1 MIQINE
7 LRIGNWVSVDTMKI
21 DQMPK
26 CSFANVIG
34 VGDKIDLLIDGYGEN
49 SVSSKVITPV
59 KLTRDILF
67 SCGFEENGV
76 YDNVYQLRNFSITL
90 NKKSKSGMLQYTTNG
105 SNLEIEILSVHQ
117 LQNVYFALIGEELE
131 VGLQNKTALL

>member
-7 LRIGNWVSVDTMKI
+7 LRIGNWVSVDTKRME
-21 DQMPK
+21 QMPK
-26 CSFANVIG
+26 CYFANVIG
-34 VGDKIDLLIDGYGEN
+34 IGDKIDLLIDGYGED
-49 SVSSKVITPV
+49 SVSPKVIIPI
-59 KLTRDILF
+59 KLTEDVIF
-67 SCGFEENGV
+67 ACGFEENGV

-105 SNLEIEILSVHQ
+105 SNLEIEILGVHQ